1 MLRSGEILV
10 FRHDH
15 LSFAY
20 YEGLTFGTLKLD
32 LWFLPPIYP
41 PFRKMCV
48 QFHDLAL
55 RFFIGM
61 LSISC
66 DFGEPR
72 ALDLQKIRF
81 ESVIILKFQW
91 SISLNLWPVFFE
103 TNFPHGLC
111 GLADLWGLTSEG
123 TPLSI
128 QTWILSTGAK
138 WFDCGV
144 VEMKWCEFTVFS
156 VFIYITCMKNYKHR
170 YVYTVHWVYW
180 QNTYLCSKRAK
191 QAFSRY

>member
-15 LSFAY
+15 LSFA

-41 PFRKMCV
+41 PFRKRCV

-72 ALDLQKIRF
+72 ALDHHSQIPVVHFVWIFGRF
-81 ESVIILKFQW
+81 
-91 SISLNLWPVFFE
+91 FFE
-103 TNFPHGLC
+103 TNFPQWAMWTSRFVRPDFGRHAFIDSDLDPVDRCKVVWLRGGGDEVMWIHSIFGL
-111 GLADLWGLTSEG
+111 
-123 TPLSI
+123 
-128 QTWILSTGAK
+128 
-138 WFDCGV
+138 
-144 VEMKWCEFTVFS
+144 
-156 VFIYITCMKNYKHR
+156 YIHYMYEE
-170 YVYTVHWVYW
+170 
-180 QNTYLCSKRAK
+180 L
-191 QAFSRY
+191 